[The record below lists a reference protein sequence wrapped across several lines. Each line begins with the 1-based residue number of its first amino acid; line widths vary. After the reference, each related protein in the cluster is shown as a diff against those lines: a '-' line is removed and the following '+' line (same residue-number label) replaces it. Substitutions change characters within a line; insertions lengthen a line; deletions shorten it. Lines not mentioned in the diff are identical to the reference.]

1 MAKNIKTQLLDIV
14 RSVVIDR
21 SVTVPL
27 GDFTFEENVGSKQ
40 LSIEELDVIDKT
52 FIFAKKH
59 QIHHLVSCYA
69 YAMGDKRYI
78 KRFFSSVSFTLQQM
92 RAADE
97 ISTALTGS
105 KIKHIPLKG
114 TVLRKM
120 YPEDWMRN
128 SCDIDVLVDKCNVA
142 AAGEILAGLG
152 FKKEE
157 TLSAHDV
164 TYTRGKIHVELH
176 FVLLEEY
183 RFPNVSDTLLDV
195 WENSSTENGYCYFM
209 SDEFFYLYHVAHM
222 AKHFE
227 LGGCGVRAVLDTW
240 ILNNACDFDAQK
252 RGLLL
257 ESAGLYKFDSQMKKL
272 ADYWFGDGK
281 GGELEMLERFV
292 LSGGAYGNVENS
304 VLVSKE
310 IKGGRL
316 SYLMH
321 RLFVPTEQLMRYY
334 PSLVGRGYL
343 APIYQVRRWFDALVR
358 DRKKYMYEMSQNI
371 KKDGRERE
379 VREMLSTL
387 GLRGA
392 EK

>member
-1 MAKNIKTQLLDIV
+1 
-14 RSVVIDR
+14 
-21 SVTVPL
+21 
-27 GDFTFEENVGSKQ
+27 
-40 LSIEELDVIDKT
+40 
-52 FIFAKKH
+52 
-59 QIHHLVSCYA
+59 
-69 YAMGDKRYI
+69 
-78 KRFFSSVSFTLQQM
+78 
-92 RAADE
+92 
-97 ISTALTGS
+97 
-105 KIKHIPLKG
+105 
-114 TVLRKM
+114 
-120 YPEDWMRN
+120 MRN